1 MRITRETL
9 IRIAKETAQKRA
21 LADPGLVAAYL
32 TGSLRSENPFLGN
45 STDIDIV
52 LVHAGQIKVRREI
65 VALTPEIHL
74 DIVHNPRSEYEK
86 PKELRIHSW
95 LGPELYD
102 PLPLYVTQ
110 HFFEFVQAG
119 VRAGYNEPVNVLAR
133 ARRNA
138 EHARQIWSGLQLSQ
152 ETGPALLLSYLKG
165 VNHAANAVAL
175 LTGGP
180 LAERRFLLQF
190 QERAGA
196 AGVPGLAA
204 GLLELLGG
212 AQVDATTLNEFLPEW
227 EKAFVEAASRNQ
239 VHAPSPVPRAGTG
252 TTSLESGLPRRNR
265 DYSAPSPVQ
274 EPGLS
279 RGNRDYS
286 APSGNRD
293 YFASIAAPRLLYYK
307 RSFEAMLAGK
317 SPKSVLWP
325 LVNTWTLSTAVLPP
339 THQSKWKAAC
349 ETLGLA
355 GEPFNE
361 RLEGLDRFLD
371 TIEEML
377 ENWAASQGL

>member
-32 TGSLRSENPFLGN
+32 TGSLRSDNPFLGN

-52 LVHAGQIKVRREI
+52 LVHAGQPKVRREI
-65 VALTPEIHL
+65 LPVTPEIHL
-74 DIVHNPRSEYEK
+74 DIVHNPRSEYKK
-86 PKELRIHSW
+86 PKELRIHPW

-119 VRAGYNEPVNVLAR
+119 VRAGYDEPVNVLAR

-152 ETGPALLLSYLKG
+152 ETGPARLLSYLKSL
-165 VNHAANAVAL
+165 NHAANAVAL

-196 AGVPGLAA
+196 AGAPGLAA
-204 GLLELLGG
+204 GLLGLLGG
-212 AQVDATTLNEFLPEW
+212 AQVDAATLSKFLTEW
-227 EKAFVEAASRNQ
+227 EKTFVEAASRNK
-239 VHAPSPVPRAGTG
+239 VHAK
-252 TTSLESGLPRRNR
+252 
-265 DYSAPSPVQ
+265 SPVQ
-274 EPGLS
+274 ETGLP
-279 RGNRDYS
+279 RGNRDY
-286 APSGNRD
+286 P
-293 YFASIAAPRLLYYK
+293 ASIAAPRVAYYK
-307 RSFEAMLAGK
+307 LAFEAMLAGE
-317 SPKSVLWP
+317 SPQSVLWP
-325 LVNTWTLSTAVLPP
+325 LVHTWTLSAAVLPP
-339 THQSKWKAAC
+339 THQSKWQAAC
-349 ETLGLA
+349 ETLGLT
-355 GEPFNE
+355 GEAFNE
-361 RLEGLDRFLD
+361 RMEGLDRFLD
-371 TIEEML
+371 T
-377 ENWAASQGL
+377 

>member
-52 LVHAGQIKVRREI
+52 LVHAGKPKVRREI
-65 VALTPEIHL
+65 LPVTPEIHL

-86 PKELRIHSW
+86 PKELRINPW

-110 HFFEFVQAG
+110 HFFEFIQAG
-119 VRAGYNEPVNVLAR
+119 VRAEYDEPVNVLAR

-152 ETGPALLLSYLKG
+152 ETGTALLLSYLKG

-190 QERAGA
+190 QERARA
-196 AGVPGLAA
+196 AGAPGLAA
-204 GLLELLGG
+204 GLLGLLGG
-212 AQVDATTLNEFLPEW
+212 AQVVEATLSKFLTEW
-227 EKAFVEAASRNQ
+227 EKTFVDAASRNQ
-239 VHAPSPVPRAGTG
+239 VHAPS
-252 TTSLESGLPRRNR
+252 
-265 DYSAPSPVQ
+265 
-274 EPGLS
+274 
-279 RGNRDYS
+279 GNRGYL
-286 APSGNRD
+286 
-293 YFASIAAPRLLYYK
+293 ASIAAPRLAYYK
-307 RSFEAMLAGK
+307 QAFEVMLAGK
-317 SPKSVLWP
+317 SPQTVLWP
-325 LVNTWTLSTAVLPP
+325 LVHTWTLAAAVLPP
-339 THQSKWKAAC
+339 TRRSNWLAAC
-349 ETLGLA
+349 ETLGLT
-355 GEPFNE
+355 GEAFNE
-361 RLEGLDRFLD
+361 RLEGLDHFLD
-371 TIEEML
+371 AVEELL
-377 ENWAASQGL
+377 ENMAASQGL

>member
-52 LVHAGQIKVRREI
+52 LVHAGQPKVRREI
-65 VALTPEIHL
+65 LPVTPEIHL
-74 DIVHNPRSEYEK
+74 DIVHNPRSEYNK
-86 PKELRIHSW
+86 PKELRIHPW

-110 HFFEFVQAG
+110 HFLEFVQAG
-119 VRAGYNEPVNVLAR
+119 VRAGYDEPVNVLAR

-152 ETGPALLLSYLKG
+152 ETGPARLLSYLKG
-165 VNHAANAVAL
+165 LNHAANAVAL

-190 QERAGA
+190 QERAEA
-196 AGVPGLAA
+196 AGAPGLAA
-204 GLLELLGG
+204 GLLGLLGG
-212 AQVDATTLNEFLPEW
+212 AQVDAATLSKFLTEW
-227 EKAFVEAASRNQ
+227 EKTFDEADSRNK
-239 VHAPSPVPRAGTG
+239 VHAPSPVQET
-252 TTSLESGLPRRNR
+252 GLP
-265 DYSAPSPVQ
+265 
-274 EPGLS
+274 
-279 RGNRDYS
+279 RGNRDYP

-293 YFASIAAPRLLYYK
+293 YPAPSGNRDYPASIAAPRLAYYK
-307 RSFEAMLAGK
+307 LAFEAMLAGE
-317 SPKSVLWP
+317 SPQSVLWP
-325 LVNTWTLSTAVLPP
+325 MIHTWTLSAAVLPP
-339 THQSKWKAAC
+339 THQSKWQAAC
-349 ETLGLA
+349 ETLGLT
-355 GEPFNE
+355 GEAFNE

-371 TIEEML
+371 TIEELL
-377 ENWAASQGL
+377 ENMAASQGL